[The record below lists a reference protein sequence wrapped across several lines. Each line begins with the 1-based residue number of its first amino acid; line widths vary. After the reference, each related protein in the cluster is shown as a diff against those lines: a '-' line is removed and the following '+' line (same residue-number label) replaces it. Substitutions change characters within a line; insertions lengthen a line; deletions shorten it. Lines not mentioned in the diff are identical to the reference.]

1 MYFMRL
7 VANSTGRFCRLL
19 SLRRRAKPVVRKSA
33 IVHSKSCRRPSH
45 ALTLTMSR
53 SSYGS
58 TSVRYRES
66 ELHEGTHAKITVVL
80 HTLGIRRAAVKLT
93 QFEIA

>member
-1 MYFMRL
+1 
-7 VANSTGRFCRLL
+7 
-19 SLRRRAKPVVRKSA
+19 
-33 IVHSKSCRRPSH
+33 
-45 ALTLTMSR
+45 MSR

-93 QFEIA
+93 QFEIAQPLTRRRIRHHDADITFLYSRLCQQVRMPE